1 MAFNYNITHILLLHI
16 KINAEQTEAATTK
29 QETNIKRVANS
40 EMSKAYLGGHLKK
53 KMKMMEIHLCRSA
66 LQLFYK

>member
-53 KMKMMEIHLCRSA
+53 KNENDGNTSLPQCFTA
-66 LQLFYK
+66 VL